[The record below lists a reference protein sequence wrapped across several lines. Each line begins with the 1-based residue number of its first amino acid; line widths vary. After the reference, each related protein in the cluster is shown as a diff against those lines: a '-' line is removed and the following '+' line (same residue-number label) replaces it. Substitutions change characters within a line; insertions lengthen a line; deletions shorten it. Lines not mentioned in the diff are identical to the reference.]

1 MKQGESPI
9 ADHFDNTTVLFAD
22 LLDML
27 NLVFTDFDH
36 LTEKYSLEKIKTID
50 DSYMVAGGLPE
61 PCDDHAEKVAEMAMD
76 MQEQIAHKSAGIAPG
91 ISVRIG
97 INSGPVVAGVIGR
110 NKFIYDLWGD
120 TVNVD
125 SRMESHGAPGLIQV
139 SESTAKLLESR
150 YFLESRGVI
159 DVKGKGAMPTYI
171 LTGVRS
177 PG

>member
-61 PCDDHAEKVAEMAMD
+61 PCADHAEKVAEMAMD
-76 MQEQIAHKSAGIAPG
+76 MQEQGTDRPQIRRHCAG
-91 ISVRIG
+91 
-97 INSGPVVAGVIGR
+97 NQC
-110 NKFIYDLWGD
+110 
-120 TVNVD
+120 
-125 SRMESHGAPGLIQV
+125 SHRDQFRALSLIH
-139 SESTAKLLESR
+139 
-150 YFLESRGVI
+150 I
-159 DVKGKGAMPTYI
+159 
-171 LTGVRS
+171 
-177 PG
+177 